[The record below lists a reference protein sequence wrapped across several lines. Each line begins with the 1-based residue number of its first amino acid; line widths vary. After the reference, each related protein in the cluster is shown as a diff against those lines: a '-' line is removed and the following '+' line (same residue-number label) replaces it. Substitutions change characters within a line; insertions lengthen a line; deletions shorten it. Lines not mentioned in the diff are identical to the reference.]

1 MKKLLYCLAMV
12 SIASLALM
20 PSLAHAQPDAG
31 AKARGEYSVPFW
43 SSRSSAR
50 RISAARE
57 YPSVGVQP
65 APVAVARAEN
75 GYRAFSYQ
83 PGAATTNYVIRRTT
97 RAAQP
102 AYMNAGNKALGKY

>member
-1 MKKLLYCLAMV
+1 MKKLLICLAMV

-20 PSLAHAQPDAG
+20 PRLAHAQPDAG

-57 YPSVGVQP
+57 YPSVAMQP
-65 APVAVARAEN
+65 APVALARVEN
-75 GYRAFSYQ
+75 GYRAFSFQ
-83 PGAATTNYVIRRTT
+83 PGTATTNYVIRRTT

-102 AYMNAGNKALGKY
+102 GYMNAGTKATGRY